1 MTPGGG
7 TRNFGRLSRGL
18 LSREFTMLQYCKI
31 CSMKGRVSKTATI
44 EEIAA
49 SNGGFLSASMA
60 RENGIRS
67 RNLADAV
74 KRNEL
79 VRVERGLYCTPDTW
93 EDEYVVT
100 QHRFARGVF
109 SHDTALYLLGLC
121 DSAPESLTMSFP
133 RGYNP
138 SSAKREGIVAK
149 SSPEGLHDLDLAE
162 LTTPYDNAVRA
173 YGAERTLCDML
184 RGTSSPDLQLL
195 SPAFRS
201 YFSSEGR
208 NLPKL
213 QSFADKLGVAAKVRR
228 YMEVLL

>member
-1 MTPGGG
+1 
-7 TRNFGRLSRGL
+7 
-18 LSREFTMLQYCKI
+18 
-31 CSMKGRVSKTATI
+31 MKNQEGETKTI
-44 EEIAA
+44 DEIAA
-49 SNGGFLSASMA
+49 WNNGFLTASTA
-60 RENGIRS
+60 RDNGVQS
-67 RNLADAV
+67 RDLADAV
-74 KRNEL
+74 GRGEL
-79 VRVERGLYCTPDTW
+79 VRVSRGLYCTAGTW
-93 EDEYVVT
+93 EDEYVVA

-138 SSAKREGIVAK
+138 SSAKAEGIVAK
-149 SSPEGLHDLDLAE
+149 SSPEGLHDLGLAE
-162 LTTPYDNAVRA
+162 LATPYGNAVRA
-173 YGAERTLCDML
+173 YDAERTLCDAL

-195 SPAFRS
+195 SPAFRL
-201 YFSSEGR
+201 YFSSGAR